1 MRIACGVV
9 LALAVSWI
17 GARVWSV
24 RQEHARIGSALA
36 LADRE
41 IRRLAPA
48 LERVHGQ
55 DELRAELTERV
66 VWLEAR
72 REQQDAPVR
81 MLEEVGRSLPDGA
94 WLTELRQASE
104 VVAVRGRAANLTVLS
119 DFVAGLERSASFAAS
134 VDVVDSQVDRQG
146 RRVPVRFELH
156 AALRGPRLPPREA
169 GPR

>member
-1 MRIACGVV
+1 M
-9 LALAVSWI
+9 L
-17 GARVWSV
+17 
-24 RQEHARIGSALA
+24 GSARLGSAFA

-81 MLEEVGRSLPDGA
+81 MLDEVGRSLPDGA
-94 WLTELRQASE
+94 WLTELRQTSE
-104 VVAVRGRAANLTVLS
+104 VVAVRGRAANLTVCS
-119 DFVAGLERSASFAAS
+119 IASPVFKCTGLERSASFAAS
-134 VDVVDSQVDRQG
+134 VDVVDSQVDGQG
-146 RRVPVRFELH
+146 RRGDRVRFELH